1 LHEIAGMLKEA
12 TASTAS
18 AVDHLMTRSAPF
30 IAHRQ

>member
-1 LHEIAGMLKEA
+1 MLKEA
-12 TASTAS
+12 TAATAATPSTAS